1 MSKKIK
7 IIFPAKI
14 LEPLKKFLTKEEKK
28 LKLRKQELEKEDP
41 YNNTDRLIDN
51 AATDTDAAEEFGHD
65 RVAAM
70 RKEVDK
76 ALIRVR
82 KTLTKIK
89 LGKYALCENC
99 GCMINTDR
107 LAVDPT
113 ASLCIKCQRK
123 ASQKKIR

>member
-1 MSKKIK
+1 MSKKSK
-7 IIFPAKI
+7 VLFPAKI
-14 LEPLKKFLTKEEKK
+14 LEPLRKFLTKEEKK
-28 LKLRKQELEKEDP
+28 LNKRKQKLEKEDP

-70 RKEVDK
+70 KKEVDK
-76 ALIRVR
+76 TLIRVR
-82 KTLTKIK
+82 KTLTRIK
-89 LGKYALCENC
+89 LGKYALCESC
-99 GCMINTDR
+99 GQMINTDR

-123 ASQKKIR
+123 TSQKR